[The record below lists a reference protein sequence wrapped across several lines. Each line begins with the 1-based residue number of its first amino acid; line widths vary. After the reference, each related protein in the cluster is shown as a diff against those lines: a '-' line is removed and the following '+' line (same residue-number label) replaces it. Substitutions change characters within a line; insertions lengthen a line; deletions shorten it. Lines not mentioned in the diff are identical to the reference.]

1 MIIGLL
7 GPEGTFSEK
16 AAKLWCSKWNMQ
28 STLQYFTDIPDI
40 VELVISDSVDC
51 GIVPIENSIEG
62 SVGVTLD
69 SLLEYKVNIIGEVI
83 VPIKHCLLALGKI
96 EDIKVILSH
105 PQALA
110 QCRKYIKKHFKNTET
125 RATGS
130 TAHAASLAKYN
141 KEFAAIADAECADT
155 YGLKIL
161 DSDIQDHKENF
172 TRFVV
177 LSKYRDLFKNT
188 SNNFKTSIIVYLH
201 KDRPGALY
209 ELLGEF
215 AIREIN
221 LTKIES
227 RPTKRALGDYLFY
240 IDMIGSVQ
248 DKVIINALTNIEK
261 KVDRLKVIGSYPRD
275 IP

>member
-130 TAHAASLAKYN
+130 TAHAASLAKDN
-141 KEFAAIADAECADT
+141 KEFAAIASAECADT

-209 ELLGEF
+209 ELLREF

-227 RPTKRALGDYLFY
+227 RPTKKALGDYLFY

-261 KVDRLKVIGSYPRD
+261 KVDMLKVIGSYPRD
-275 IP
+275 L

>member
-16 AAKLWCSKWNMQ
+16 AAKLWCSKWNIQ

-110 QCRKYIKKHFKNTET
+110 QCRKYIKKNFKNTET

-141 KEFAAIADAECADT
+141 KEFAAIASAECADT

-161 DSDIQDHKENF
+161 ASDIQDHKENF

-177 LSKYRDLFKNT
+177 LS
-188 SNNFKTSIIVYLH
+188 
-201 KDRPGALY
+201 
-209 ELLGEF
+209 
-215 AIREIN
+215 
-221 LTKIES
+221 
-227 RPTKRALGDYLFY
+227 
-240 IDMIGSVQ
+240 
-248 DKVIINALTNIEK
+248 
-261 KVDRLKVIGSYPRD
+261 
-275 IP
+275 